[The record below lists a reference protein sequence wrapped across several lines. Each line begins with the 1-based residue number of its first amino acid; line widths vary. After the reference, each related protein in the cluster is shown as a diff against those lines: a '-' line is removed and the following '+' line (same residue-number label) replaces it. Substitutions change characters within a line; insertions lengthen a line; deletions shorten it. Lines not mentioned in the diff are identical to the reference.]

1 MGKCYFCE
9 VEEREHWGGYW
20 CKSCRQIKNLGNVY
34 GFERTLAILKSCC
47 IRDETQLERKI
58 EGQKKKVN
66 KATDDDE
73 ESVKN
78 SDKSY
83 ETRSKT
89 IKK

>member
-9 VEEREHWGGYW
+9 TEEREHWGGYW

-58 EGQKKKVN
+58 DGQKKKQ
-66 KATDDDE
+66 KEAE
-73 ESVKN
+73 ENVKN
-78 SDKSY
+78 DDSSY

-89 IKK
+89 KK